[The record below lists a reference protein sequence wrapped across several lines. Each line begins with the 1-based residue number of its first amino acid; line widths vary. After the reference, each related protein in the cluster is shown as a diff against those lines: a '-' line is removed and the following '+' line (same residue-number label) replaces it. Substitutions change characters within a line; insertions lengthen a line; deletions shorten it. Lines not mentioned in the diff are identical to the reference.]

1 METTAITSAQIIFP
15 DKLTLDEK
23 MSAVLKEIATLKTKN
38 TTLETK
44 VAALEAAQAATTNE

>member
-1 METTAITSAQIIFP
+1 MEDVAITSAQIIFP

-44 VAALEAAQAATTNE
+44 VAALEASQAATTNE

>member
-44 VAALEAAQAATTNE
+44 VAALEAAATQT

>member
-23 MSAVLKEIATLKTKN
+23 MAEIEKKIAELTATS
-38 TTLETK
+38 
-44 VAALEAAQAATTNE
+44 EAAEVAEES

>member
-1 METTAITSAQIIFP
+1 METTEITSAQIIFP